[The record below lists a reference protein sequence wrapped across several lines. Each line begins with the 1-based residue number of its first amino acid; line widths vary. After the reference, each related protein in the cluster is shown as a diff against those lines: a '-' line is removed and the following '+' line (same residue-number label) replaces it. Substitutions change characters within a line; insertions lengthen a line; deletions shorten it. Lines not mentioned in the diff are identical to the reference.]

1 MSIQRNDFL
10 NFQILTLSHQF
21 YKDYPDPPYRELTR
35 KNKRPYNC
43 LLMQSSYGYYIC
55 IPYRSHINHKYAYKF
70 KNSIR
75 SRKSKS
81 GLDYSKMVII
91 ENSDYLSTQNAV
103 IDTDEYKETRQNIEY
118 IKNDVAKYI
127 NEYIAYVKN
136 KTPTKNQKKLK
147 RKYIYSTLQYF
158 HKELKI

>member
-1 MSIQRNDFL
+1 MGEL
-10 NFQILTLSHQF
+10 LLSHF
-21 YKDYPDPPYRELTR
+21 YKGVL
-35 KNKRPYNC
+35 C
-43 LLMQSSYGYYIC
+43 Q
-55 IPYRSHINHKYAYKF
+55 F

-118 IKNDVAKYI
+118 TKTKQETIHKWISLLHDYSI
-127 NEYIAYVKN
+127 NLISD
-136 KTPTKNQKKLK
+136 
-147 RKYIYSTLQYF
+147 R
-158 HKELKI
+158 

>member
-1 MSIQRNDFL
+1 MSIQRDDFL

-21 YKDYPDPPYRELTR
+21 YKDYPDPPYRELMR

-75 SRKSKS
+75 SRKSKF

-118 IKNDVAKYI
+118 T
-127 NEYIAYVKN
+127 
-136 KTPTKNQKKLK
+136 KTKQETIHKWISLLHD
-147 RKYIYSTLQYF
+147 YSIIQLAIDD
-158 HKELKI
+158 LASLWSV

>member
-1 MSIQRNDFL
+1 
-10 NFQILTLSHQF
+10 
-21 YKDYPDPPYRELTR
+21 
-35 KNKRPYNC
+35 
-43 LLMQSSYGYYIC
+43 
-55 IPYRSHINHKYAYKF
+55 
-70 KNSIR
+70 
-75 SRKSKS
+75 
-81 GLDYSKMVII
+81 MVII

-136 KTPTKNQKKLK
+136 TTPTKDQKKLK